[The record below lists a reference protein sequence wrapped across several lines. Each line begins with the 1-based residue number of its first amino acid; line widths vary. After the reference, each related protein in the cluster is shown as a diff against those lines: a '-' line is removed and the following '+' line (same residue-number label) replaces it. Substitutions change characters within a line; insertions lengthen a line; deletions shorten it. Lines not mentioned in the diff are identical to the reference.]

1 MRKSGLILILPF
13 LTLCAACST
22 ANRKPEVQYQTVT
35 KIEKVYPPQ
44 SVIAKCELPAELFVD
59 TAINGDLVDAYLN
72 WKDAAKRCAA
82 KIFRLNQWYE
92 EAGSSR
98 NGSKENNGK

>member
-1 MRKSGLILILPF
+1 M
-13 LTLCAACST
+13 
-22 ANRKPEVQYQTVT
+22 QYQTVT

-59 TAINGDLVDAYLN
+59 SAINGDLVDAYLN
-72 WKDAAKRCAA
+72 WKSAAKQCAA
-82 KIFRLNQWYE
+82 KNIRLNQWYE

-98 NGSKENNGK
+98 DGSKENSK